1 MLSHQNWDSEQN
13 LVGNLARIS
22 NRTVNNVRP
31 SGTCHS
37 GIKLDNDGILYSIQN
52 NGGFS
57 AIVGEWNINGPVAN
71 FFVQRTIIPPGT
83 LQVDPG
89 AGFLVL
95 STDRIYDNQK
105 SSAGIKTTEV
115 FFEIADD
122 AGGTNI
128 IDTATMTF
136 ISEQGTL

>member
-13 LVGNLARIS
+13 VVGDLARIN
-22 NRTVNNVRP
+22 NRTVSNVV
-31 SGTCHS
+31 SGGTCHS
-37 GIKLDNDGILYSIQN
+37 GIQLDNDGILYLVQG
-52 NGGFS
+52 NGGLS
-57 AIVGEWNINGPVAN
+57 AVVGEWKINGASAS
-71 FFVQRTIIPPGT
+71 FFVQRTIISGT

-95 STDRIYDNQK
+95 STDRLYDNQK
-105 SSAGIKTTEV
+105 SSVGIKTTEV

-128 IDTATMTF
+128 IDTATMIF
-136 ISEQGTL
+136 VSEQSD

>member
-13 LVGNLARIS
+13 VVGNLARIN
-22 NRTVNNVRP
+22 NRTISNVL
-31 SGTCHS
+31 SGGTCHS
-37 GIKLDNDGILYSIQN
+37 GIQLDNDGILYLIQAN
-52 NGGFS
+52 NGIS
-57 AIVGEWNINGPVAN
+57 AVIGEWNINGAVAN
-71 FFVQRTIIPPGT
+71 FFVQRTIISGT
-83 LQVDPG
+83 LEIDPG

-105 SSAGIKTTEV
+105 SSVGVKTTEV
-115 FFEIADD
+115 FFEISDD

-136 ISEQGTL
+136 VSEQSD